1 MRKRLAAL
9 FCHRRL
15 LRCRDGSQIART
27 TGFVAAALNL
37 PGRRGIFC
45 RLAVLVVAPVS
56 PEVPNAYR
64 VFFCRKPGRDWTPAR
79 YLSANE
85 GRSRSFLVPISY
97 GYMLRRRH
105 AFSSHCIGR
114 QTQTHAPMKYALFPV
129 LLILCTGCGTLA
141 TPGTAYINRVAPE
154 ADATH
159 ITSTSVDNDD
169 QPAELSGYAREA
181 LVTRVAAQDSPSAD
195 IPEEAFLD
203 RGHRAATPLPIEPEG
218 PMIPPSVLKHREE
231 YMIEYP
237 AGPTWIE
244 RSGFLDYMIPII
256 VDLIDWGGGRLIE
269 SFSGSKKKVSGKS
282 RRSSGRSGR
291 KANRTRPERTPN
303 KSSSRGRGRR

>member
-1 MRKRLAAL
+1 MRIGCFSAENQEGTGPRHGICQQMKGEADV
-9 FCHRRL
+9 FK
-15 LRCRDGSQIART
+15 CR
-27 TGFVAAALNL
+27 
-37 PGRRGIFC
+37 
-45 RLAVLVVAPVS
+45 
-56 PEVPNAYR
+56 
-64 VFFCRKPGRDWTPAR
+64 
-79 YLSANE
+79 SA
-85 GRSRSFLVPISY
+85 Y

-114 QTQTHAPMKYALFPV
+114 QNRTHAPMKYALFPV

-141 TPGTAYINRVAPE
+141 TPGMEVMPADIDQVAPE

-159 ITSTSVDNDD
+159 ITSTSVDNDA
-169 QPAELSGYAREA
+169 QPAGLSGYAREA